1 MRVSFSA
8 KIFESDNCKEI
19 WLNTIRVQKQ
29 DGSIVTLDRDTTEY
43 SINGHTAE
51 ITFRDVYIWDDE
63 TSTADYDLHLNDFA
77 GAKLLDYD
85 VEDDADD
92 EYKLRIIKKSIRFS

>member
-8 KIFESDNCKEI
+8 KVFESDNCKGI

-29 DGSIVTLDRDTTEY
+29 DGSIVTIDRDTTEY
-43 SINGHTAE
+43 SINGHTAD
-51 ITFRDVYIWDDE
+51 ITFRDVYAWDDE
-63 TSTADYDLHLNDFA
+63 TGTANYDLQVEDFV

-92 EYKLRIIKKSIRFS
+92 EYRLNLIKKSIRFS